1 MKLDPLILCVGG
13 YGGGM
18 MGAKIAHAMSEE
30 LEKEITYRVIS
41 CEDIILAVIVSMT
54 LVDSS
59 RAELIIGRLLRLAP
73 T

>member
-1 MKLDPLILCVGG
+1 
-13 YGGGM
+13 

-30 LEKEITYRVIS
+30 LEEITYRVIS

-59 RAELIIGRLLRLAP
+59 RAGLIVG
-73 T
+73 